1 MRCWRI
7 TGFVVLSTM
16 ACAHAAPRGSP
27 AAASLD
33 GAWIVTTTEAS
44 GTELQ
49 FRMTF
54 EVSDGRLDA
63 YSRAGA
69 VDQVI
74 PWYQSVAG
82 RLLRKLPRHGALV
95 LIDGEVTGNEIKGQL
110 VSPLMR
116 RYDVRAVFTGD
127 RIDGKLLYPNFPDFK
142 PGRISAVRSTST
154 KPLRD
159 YIAIGERARD
169 SAAVTIYDPG
179 LIHTKVY
186 RQFFDGFLAD
196 MRRAQDDLDAAVAF
210 NSRSQKLPFTHTGFI
225 RNPRIAA
232 MSYDELVFGDT
243 TMFPDTL
250 VTLSFPGPGV
260 AMLRISRWERV
271 LDAVDRAFQRIDS
284 ARADILILDFRSNPG
299 GDWTAMAPLS
309 HLFADSVPLGFGMS
323 SIWHSRHPKPP
334 TALAPGIPLLTND
347 STGLSLITSLHS
359 VGVVAVTATPRAPL
373 FKGKVFLLIDSRAG
387 SASELPAEALRS
399 SGRATLIGTR
409 TAGAML
415 LALPH
420 RAGDGWIML
429 FPEAD
434 FVMTSG
440 KIIEGHGVAPHVEAA
455 RGTEL
460 HVVADSVAAR
470 SPIAAA
476 MLRALGS
483 YRLGQLDDAERH
495 YREAERLSPTGTAWT
510 GVVFV
515 AMARKQWDTAFALVD
530 RRARTDTSPNVAITR
545 ARVAVAAGREL
556 ERSVDEMRAIL
567 QRRPAYGTST
577 RANAHK
583 RLGQLLLAAGDT
595 ASARAEL
602 AESVA
607 LEPRDAEALST
618 LARLKR

>member
-7 TGFVVLSTM
+7 GGFMLLSTM
-16 ACAHAAPRGSP
+16 ACVHAAPRGSP
-27 AAASLD
+27 AAPSLD
-33 GAWIVTTTEAS
+33 GTWVVTTIEVS

-54 EVSDGRLDA
+54 EVSNGRLDA

-74 PWYQSVAG
+74 PWYQSVVG
-82 RLLRKLPRHGALV
+82 RMLRKLPRHGALF
-95 LIDGEVTGNEIKGQL
+95 LIDGEVSGNEIKGE
-110 VSPLMR
+110 VISPLMR
-116 RYDVRAVFTGD
+116 RYEVRAKVTGD
-127 RIDGKLLYPNFPDFK
+127 RIEGELLRPNSP

-159 YIAIGERARD
+159 YVTIGERARD
-169 SAAVTIYDPG
+169 SAAATIYDPA
-179 LIHTKVY
+179 LTDTKVY
-186 RQFFDGFLAD
+186 RQFFDDFLAD

-243 TMFPDTL
+243 TIFPDTL

-260 AMLRISRWERV
+260 AMLRVSRWERV
-271 LDAVDRAFQRIDS
+271 LDPVDRAFQRIDS
-284 ARADILILDFRSNPG
+284 ARSDILILDFRSNPG

-309 HLFADSVPLGFGMS
+309 HLFADSVALGFGMS
-323 SIWHSRHPKPP
+323 SKWHSRNSKPP
-334 TALAPGIPLLTND
+334 AGLAPGIPLMTND
-347 STGLSLITSLHS
+347 STGLSLITSLNS
-359 VGVVAVTATPRAPL
+359 VGIAAVTATPRAPL

-409 TAGAML
+409 TAGALL

-420 RAGDGWIML
+420 RVGDGWIML

-434 FVMTSG
+434 FISLSG
-440 KIIEGHGVAPHVEAA
+440 RTIEGQGVDPHVEAA

-476 MLRALGS
+476 MLRAVGS
-483 YRLGQLDDAERH
+483 YNLGRLDDAERH
-495 YREAERLSPTGTAWT
+495 YREAERLSPTGSAWT
-510 GVVFV
+510 GTVFI

-530 RRARTDTSPNVAITR
+530 RRARTDSSPNVAITR
-545 ARVAVAAGREL
+545 ARVAATAGRGI

-567 QRRPAYGTST
+567 QRRPPYGTST

-583 RLGQLLLAAGDT
+583 RLALLLLAAGDT

-602 AESVA
+602 AASVA